1 MSSIKERYKLA
12 WEQRYTPKSRLRTKR
27 KQGWSEMENINWL
40 KRTAKQTLEN
50 FRVYYISQGAHTIT
64 LLLSD
69 GRHQETFHKPFSF
82 SFSFTVFKITVGGGE
97 EVEGEVEG
105 GWLVGTGGFITRC
118 EGGADTGLFCLDIP
132 TGRSSTW
139 GIFGLSDT
147 VPVAVSGFCT
157 WKCKKKNNKKKRQNS
172 YRQYANEEQVFPS
185 VYRSDKKKGFIC
197 WMILCV
203 FLSILG
209 PNNLKATYQCLRW
222 RNQRCWYGWRS
233 RCRRTGKQNYSA
245 SIHWFSIKREARVF

>member
-27 KQGWSEMENINWL
+27 IQGWSEMENI
-40 KRTAKQTLEN
+40 KTDCEALEN
-50 FRVYYISQGAHTIT
+50 FRVYYMSQGAHTIT

-97 EVEGEVEG
+97 VVEGEVEG
-105 GWLVGTGGFITRC
+105 GWLVGTVGFITRC

-157 WKCKKKNNKKKRQNS
+157 WKCQKKTTKKKTK
-172 YRQYANEEQVFPS
+172 
-185 VYRSDKKKGFIC
+185 
-197 WMILCV
+197 
-203 FLSILG
+203 FLSSV
-209 PNNLKATYQCLRW
+209 RE
-222 RNQRCWYGWRS
+222 
-233 RCRRTGKQNYSA
+233 RRTG
-245 SIHWFSIKREARVF
+245 FS

>member
-12 WEQRYTPKSRLRTKR
+12 WNRDIRRRVGCELRGNKDGR
-27 KQGWSEMENINWL
+27 KWRTL

-97 EVEGEVEG
+97 VVEGEVEG
-105 GWLVGTGGFITRC
+105 GWLVGTVGFITIC

-132 TGRSSTW
+132 TGRSST
-139 GIFGLSDT
+139 
-147 VPVAVSGFCT
+147 
-157 WKCKKKNNKKKRQNS
+157 
-172 YRQYANEEQVFPS
+172 
-185 VYRSDKKKGFIC
+185 
-197 WMILCV
+197 
-203 FLSILG
+203 
-209 PNNLKATYQCLRW
+209 
-222 RNQRCWYGWRS
+222 
-233 RCRRTGKQNYSA
+233 
-245 SIHWFSIKREARVF
+245 

>member
-12 WEQRYTPKSRLRTKR
+12 REQRYTPKSRLRTKR

-69 GRHQETFHKPFSF
+69 GRHQGTFHKPFSF

-147 VPVAVSGFCT
+147 VPVAVSDFCT
-157 WKCKKKNNKKKRQNS
+157 WKCKKKNKILIVSTRTKNRFFLASTDLIKKKRFHLLNDFVCVS
-172 YRQYANEEQVFPS
+172 KNL
-185 VYRSDKKKGFIC
+185 RSK
-197 WMILCV
+197 
-203 FLSILG
+203 
-209 PNNLKATYQCLRW
+209 
-222 RNQRCWYGWRS
+222 
-233 RCRRTGKQNYSA
+233 
-245 SIHWFSIKREARVF
+245 